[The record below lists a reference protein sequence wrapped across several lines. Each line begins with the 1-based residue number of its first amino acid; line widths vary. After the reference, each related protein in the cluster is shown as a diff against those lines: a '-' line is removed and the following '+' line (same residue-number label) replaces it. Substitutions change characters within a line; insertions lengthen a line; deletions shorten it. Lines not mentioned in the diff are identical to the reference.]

1 MKREDV
7 IELLKSHLKNK
18 NLIKHC
24 LAVGAIMK
32 KIAEKMGRDPQKW
45 EIVGILHDIDY
56 EKTKDDFSKHGIL
69 AEQILEG
76 YLDKGSL
83 HAIKA
88 HNYENTGVQP
98 ITKMDY
104 ALIASDSISGLIVAT
119 ALVMPSRKLEEVKV
133 KSVLKKF
140 KQKDFAR
147 NVNRENILFCEK
159 LGFSLEEF
167 ANLSLEA
174 LKEISEELGL

>member
-1 MKREDV
+1 MKREEA
-7 IELLKSHLKNK
+7 IELLKKHLKNK

-32 KIAEKMGRDPQKW
+32 KIAERIGENSKKW

-56 EKTKDDFSKHGIL
+56 EETKDDFSKHGIL
-69 AEQILEG
+69 AGQILRE
-76 YLDKGSL
+76 YLDEEGL

-88 HNYENTGVQP
+88 HNYENTGVEP
-98 ITKMDY
+98 MTKMDY

-119 ALVMPSRKLEEVKV
+119 ALVMPSKKLEEVKP

-147 NVNRENILFCEK
+147 NVSREKILFCEK

-167 ANLSLEA
+167 INLSLDA